1 VEERYKKFLGS
12 KPVEKLTLE
21 FKEDEELDKEEYSK
35 VKATIQEMIM
45 KALPKGLK
53 TEAIQKR
60 CATPQAVMLM
70 IMVKYQPGTRKEK
83 EALLEQIQ
91 NPESCYNQEKA
102 LNNLK
107 MWKRRI
113 ERAKELKASIPD
125 PVILLNAL
133 DTITYNAVHKDQRR
147 LFRVNAAREA
157 LSVDTITTE
166 EGVQKIALLI
176 EGEIEDA
183 ITGTWTQVS
192 PKVKSMKGNGKGKDI
207 QDARQMFQNQ
217 YYYFLMRLNFGSKFR
232 LAVMDKG
239 QH

>member
-1 VEERYKKFLGS
+1 
-12 KPVEKLTLE
+12 
-21 FKEDEELDKEEYSK
+21 
-35 VKATIQEMIM
+35 M

-53 TEAIQKR
+53 IEAIQKR
-60 CATPQAVMLM
+60 CATPEAAMLM

-107 MWKRRI
+107 LWKRRI
-113 ERAKELKASIPD
+113 ERAKELKAAIPD

-133 DTITYNAVHKDQRR
+133 DTITYNAVRKDQRR

-157 LSVDTITTE
+157 LSVDTVTTE

-176 EGEIEDA
+176 EGELEDA
-183 ITGTWTQVS
+183 ITGTWTLVT
-192 PKVKSMKGNGKGKDI
+192 PKVKSMKGNGKGKDGK
-207 QDARQMFQNQ
+207 DGKEGKGKGKDGKGKDGKGKKEPCHHFAETED
-217 YYYFLMRLNFGSKFR
+217 GCKH
-232 LAVMDKG
+232 G
-239 QH
+239 QHCWKYHRMLKPEEKRCYVC